1 VRLPCRQPS
10 SAFAAGVSV
19 ALLPPHAA
27 RMHALSDDDAP
38 PTLSGRVSA
47 AAAILAACGGSK
59 ATDTPAAKRRRLPA
73 REPHRRVQPASAA
86 TSVPTAAPAA
96 PQAAPTAA
104 PTAAASSAVA
114 GRRPPPSNR
123 RNPARGAPEQGA
135 LPRSTGAN
143 SLEGPTLTIGK
154 QIFDQLVA
162 RDAATGEFKPSL
174 ATKWATPDPQTWTFT
189 LRTDAKFHDGSP
201 VTSKDVKATLMRIMD
216 KKGPIQPSGRRS
228 TRSTRPT
235 RRRRR

>member
-1 VRLPCRQPS
+1 VHPRARQRVCRQP
-10 SAFAAGVSV
+10 ARRTAG
-19 ALLPPHAA
+19 
-27 RMHALSDDDAP
+27 R
-38 PTLSGRVSA
+38 
-47 AAAILAACGGSK
+47 
-59 ATDTPAAKRRRLPA
+59 TDRRTDR
-73 REPHRRVQPASAA
+73 
-86 TSVPTAAPAA
+86 
-96 PQAAPTAA
+96 
-104 PTAAASSAVA
+104 AASSAVA
-114 GRRPPPSNR
+114 GTTTAAKQPSGTLRVAHPNKVLSLD
-123 RNPARGAPEQGA
+123 P
-135 LPRSTGAN
+135 TGAN